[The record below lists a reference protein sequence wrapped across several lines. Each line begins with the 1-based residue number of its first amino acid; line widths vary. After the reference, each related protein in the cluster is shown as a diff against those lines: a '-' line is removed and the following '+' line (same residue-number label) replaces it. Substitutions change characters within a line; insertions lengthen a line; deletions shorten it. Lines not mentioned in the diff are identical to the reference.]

1 MKPHCSEREKF
12 KEDTICQLIQMVKGS
27 GSCKQL
33 TKNVD
38 AGKNLRT
45 GEKAMKVIFKTK
57 PDIQEVQEKS
67 KHE

>member
-45 GEKAMKVIFKTK
+45 GEKAMKR
-57 PDIQEVQEKS
+57 DI
-67 KHE
+67 